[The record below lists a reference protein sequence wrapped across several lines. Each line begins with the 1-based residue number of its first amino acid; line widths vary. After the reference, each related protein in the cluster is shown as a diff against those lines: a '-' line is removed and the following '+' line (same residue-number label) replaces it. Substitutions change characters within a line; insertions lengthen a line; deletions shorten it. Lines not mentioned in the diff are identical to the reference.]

1 MDILGCIWRV
11 FFFCLFQLVNSASDL
26 EDPLPPKTQGTN
38 SCNYL
43 DESFLWFHVK
53 LTPWKSSLALSLV
66 KCFIMKYAKKICMEN
81 HYTLT
86 CFIIRITGELLQT
99 ATLKGLVII
108 YHLSGGGGGC
118 RGEGLCWW
126 RTDGVTITWN
136 SSVQFCTFLRSPPF
150 RCHFQFTDIQFS
162 IVFCR
167 HSLSGKTDSPL
178 SPTEKPCDPPKFS
191 TNQAINND
199 KSLS

>member
-1 MDILGCIWRV
+1 MHLASI
-11 FFFCLFQLVNSASDL
+11 FFCLFQLVNSASDL

-66 KCFIMKYAKKICMEN
+66 KCFIMKYTKKICMEN

-108 YHLSGGGGGC
+108 YHLSVGGGGC

-126 RTDGVTITWN
+126 RTLLESRLPATPPC
-136 SSVQFCTFLRSPPF
+136 SSVHFYNPHPSAVIASSLTFN
-150 RCHFQFTDIQFS
+150 
-162 IVFCR
+162 
-167 HSLSGKTDSPL
+167 SL
-178 SPTEKPCDPPKFS
+178 
-191 TNQAINND
+191 
-199 KSLS
+199 

>member
-1 MDILGCIWRV
+1 MHLAS

-26 EDPLPPKTQGTN
+26 EDPFPPKTQGTN

-66 KCFIMKYAKKICMEN
+66 KCFIKYARTICMEN

-86 CFIIRITGELLQT
+86 SFFIIRITGELLQT

-108 YHLSGGGGGC
+108 YHLSGVGGGC

-126 RTDGVTITWN
+126 RTLMESRLPETPPC
-136 SSVQFCTFLRSPPF
+136 SSVHFYDPHPSAVISSSLTFN
-150 RCHFQFTDIQFS
+150 
-162 IVFCR
+162 
-167 HSLSGKTDSPL
+167 SL
-178 SPTEKPCDPPKFS
+178 
-191 TNQAINND
+191 
-199 KSLS
+199 

>member
-1 MDILGCIWRV
+1 MHLASI
-11 FFFCLFQLVNSASDL
+11 FFCCCLFQLVNSASDL

-99 ATLKGLVII
+99 ATHKGLVII

-126 RTDGVTITWN
+126 RTLLESRLPETPPC
-136 SSVQFCTFLRSPPF
+136 SSVHFYNPHPSAVIASSLTFN
-150 RCHFQFTDIQFS
+150 
-162 IVFCR
+162 
-167 HSLSGKTDSPL
+167 SL
-178 SPTEKPCDPPKFS
+178 
-191 TNQAINND
+191 
-199 KSLS
+199 